1 MSKKIALIDDSA
13 PFRLMVKQLLE
24 LREYEVTPFDSAE
37 QFFGVNQ
44 RITLTRFDLII
55 VDINLPDMDG
65 LSVLEQLKTD
75 PLSNPIPVL
84 IVTGEP
90 KKTNIKHAIQFGV
103 NDFIGKP
110 IDPAQ
115 FCERV
120 ERLLNPSMPE

>member
-37 QFFGVNQ
+37 QFFGANQ
-44 RITLTRFDLII
+44 RVTLTRFDLII

-65 LSVLEQLKTD
+65 LSVLENLKTD

-103 NDFIGKP
+103 SDFIGKP

-120 ERLLNPSMPE
+120 ERLLNPALPE